1 MTVYLER
8 GYNHNEELKSL
19 TRYRFDK
26 VKERAKLKMSISWL
40 SCILFP
46 ELKKT
51 WSNTSYGI
59 GLCFAVGIHIY
70 LLEHWQRCSYCHAVF
85 KVQLYLKCIST
96 IHFRLN
102 F

>member
-46 ELKKT
+46 EL
-51 WSNTSYGI
+51 YGI